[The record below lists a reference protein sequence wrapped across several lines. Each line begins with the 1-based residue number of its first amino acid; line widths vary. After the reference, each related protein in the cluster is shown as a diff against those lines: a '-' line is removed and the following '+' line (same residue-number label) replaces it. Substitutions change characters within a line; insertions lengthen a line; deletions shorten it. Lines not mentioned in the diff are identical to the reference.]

1 MPDDTLVLE
10 WSVMWECKDMC
21 KFVDDLRKQLGVD
34 DSKVV
39 EGYRPGFWTVMD
51 RYRQGGGCKVLA
63 TGA

>member
-1 MPDDTLVLE
+1 
-10 WSVMWECKDMC
+10 MWEGKDMC

-51 RYRQGGGCKVLA
+51 RCRQRGGCKVLGVVA
-63 TGA
+63 